1 MVVLRNQ
8 TGSNNMNR
16 IAARLAFVLSST
28 LLLVGHAQAGF
39 KEDMLKQLGL
49 GAGGSPAATE
59 TGKPALSNLSQAE
72 MAQGLKEALSKGVKN
87 AIAQLGK
94 NGGFLNDPSVRIP
107 MPAELAQVEKLM
119 RSLHQD
125 KLADEFVATM
135 NHAAEKAVPQA
146 AGIFADAIKSMTLDD
161 AKAILTGPD
170 DAATQYF
177 RKKSEAQLT
186 ERFRPIVAEATDKA
200 GVTSAYKR
208 MMAKSGML
216 AIMLGNSN
224 DLDGYVTN
232 KALDG
237 LFAKLAIEEKAIRT
251 NPVAR
256 TTDLLKKV
264 FGAAAK

>member
-1 MVVLRNQ
+1 MYCM
-8 TGSNNMNR
+8 SNRTEVKMNR
-16 IAARLAFVLSST
+16 LSTRLAFALSGA
-28 LLLVGHAQAGF
+28 LFLVANAQAGF
-39 KEDMLKQLGL
+39 KEDMLKQFGL
-49 GAGGSPAATE
+49 GAGSSPAATE
-59 TGKPALSNLSQAE
+59 TAGKPALSNLSQAE
-72 MAQGLKEALSKGVKN
+72 MAKGLKEALSKGVKN

-94 NGGFLNDPSVRIP
+94 NGGYLNDASVRIP
-107 MPAELAQVEKLM
+107 MPEELARVEKLM

-146 AGIFADAIKSMTLDD
+146 AGIFADAIKSMTMED
-161 AKAILTGPD
+161 AQAILTGPD
-170 DAATQYF
+170 DAATQFF

-208 MMAKSGML
+208 MMAKTGSLAML
-216 AIMLGNSN
+216 VGNAN

-237 LFAKLAIEEKAIRT
+237 LFSKLAIEEKAIRT

-264 FGAAAK
+264 FGAVAK

>member
-1 MVVLRNQ
+1 
-8 TGSNNMNR
+8 MNR
-16 IAARLAFVLSST
+16 VTVRFALVLAGA
-28 LLLVGHAQAGF
+28 LVASGPAQAGF

-49 GAGGSPAATE
+49 PVGGSTTSSE
-59 TGKPALSNLSQAE
+59 TAEKPALSNLTQAE
-72 MAQGLKEALSKGVKN
+72 TAQGLKEALSKGVKN

-94 NGGFLNDPSVRIP
+94 NGGYLNDASVKIP
-107 MPAELAQVEKLM
+107 MPEELAQVEKLM

-135 NHAAEKAVPQA
+135 NHAAEKAVPEA
-146 AGIFADAIKSMTLDD
+146 AGIFADAIKSMSVED

-177 RKKSEAQLT
+177 RKKSETQLT

-208 MMAKSGML
+208 MMAKSGVL
-216 AIMLGNSN
+216 ALAMGKSN
-224 DLDGYVTN
+224 DLDGYVTA

-237 LFAKLAIEEKAIRT
+237 LFTKLAVEEKAIRT

-264 FGAAAK
+264 FGAVAK

>member
-1 MVVLRNQ
+1 
-8 TGSNNMNR
+8 MNR
-16 IAARLAFVLSST
+16 SVIRLAFILSSV
-28 LLLVGHAQAGF
+28 LLLAGQAQAGF
-39 KEDMLKQLGL
+39 REDLLKQFGL
-49 GAGGSPAATE
+49 TTDGSPAASESTA
-59 TGKPALSNLSQAE
+59 KPALSGLSQTE
-72 MAQGLKEALSKGVKN
+72 MAQGLKEALAKGVKN
-87 AIAQLGK
+87 AIAQLGR
-94 NGGFLNDPSVRIP
+94 NGGFLDDASVRIP
-107 MPAELAQVEKLM
+107 MPEQLAQVEKLM

-135 NHAAEKAVPQA
+135 NHAAEQAVPQA
-146 AGIFADAIKSMTLDD
+146 AGIFAEAIKSMTVDD

-177 RKKSEAQLT
+177 RRKSEAQLT

-200 GVTSAYKR
+200 GVTAAYKR
-208 MMAKSGML
+208 MMANSGLLSL
-216 AIMLGNSN
+216 AMGKSN
-224 DLDGYVTN
+224 DLDGYVTA